1 MQAVLDSRQEQEQE
15 QEREWEWEWKRAVVG
30 EGEEDK
36 DLSAEAEAE
45 EEPAQEPVQEPGRV
59 LELGLGLEPELEL
72 EPEFEP
78 VGEQELEPASALKE
92 ALKREVV
99 PLLALELVPEKVLGP
114 DLDSGP
120 VTVEE
125 LAEQAGPEPEP
136 GLELEIEEHRG
147 WVASSTETGNAG

>member
-1 MQAVLDSRQEQEQE
+1 MSAEAE
-15 QEREWEWEWKRAVVG
+15 
-30 EGEEDK
+30 
-36 DLSAEAEAE
+36 AEAEAE